1 MQTLTDL
8 PALHIADL
16 VRQYPGTERPAV
28 NGLCL
33 DVAEGEFFGLLGPNG
48 AGKTTTISIVCGL
61 LQVDHGAVE
70 VVGHS
75 AGSHTV
81 QRLIGFVPQDIA
93 LYDTLTAREN
103 LRFFGAMY
111 DLSGK
116 DLNTR
121 INELLDRFGLLE
133 RADDQIR
140 FFSGG
145 MKRRVNI
152 MAALLHGP
160 RLLILDE
167 PTVGID
173 VQSRALI
180 NSHLSE
186 LNRSGTTILY
196 TSHHLDEAE
205 RLCSRLAIMDHGS
218 IIAMGTPAQ
227 LLHAHEC
234 PDLESVFL
242 KLTGRTLRDHTA

>member
-1 MQTLTDL
+1 VQALTDL
-8 PALHIADL
+8 SALYITDL
-16 VRQYPGTERPAV
+16 VRHYPGAERPAV
-28 NGLCL
+28 NNLCL

-61 LQVDHGAVE
+61 LKVDKGAVK
-70 VVGHS
+70 VMGHQ
-75 AGSHTV
+75 AGSPAV
-81 QRLIGFVPQDIA
+81 QGLIGFVPQEIA
-93 LYDTLTAREN
+93 LYETLSAREN

-116 DLNTR
+116 ELDTQIDSLLNQ
-121 INELLDRFGLLE
+121 FGLLE

-180 NSHLSE
+180 NTYLQE

-218 IIAMGTPAQ
+218 IIAMGTPAE
-227 LLHAHEC
+227 LLHAHGC
-234 PDLESVFL
+234 KDLESVFL
-242 KLTGRTLRDHTA
+242 KLTGRALRDHSA